1 MKKLIVIFVLCFIS
15 LNSSLSLAENIT
27 LECKFETYGKDYI
40 TDNIWK
46 EYPSGRYKLKI
57 NDGKIVLYDYELNLD
72 YTPAYI
78 IRVNNSNYIT
88 ATGIENRVD
97 GAVATIMTYT
107 KSNGYVVFMNT
118 DYEFG
123 LTINSGYCM

>member
-27 LECKFETYGKDYI
+27 LECKFESYGKDYI

-46 EYPSGRYKLKI
+46 EYPFSRYKLKI

-72 YTPAYI
+72 YTQRILLELI
-78 IRVNNSNYIT
+78 IVI
-88 ATGIENRVD
+88 I
-97 GAVATIMTYT
+97 
-107 KSNGYVVFMNT
+107 
-118 DYEFG
+118 
-123 LTINSGYCM
+123 